1 MTLFPQQ
8 GQVKVILSIN
18 ELDIIKLIC
27 DLSKFLFFF
36 FSIIPVQL
44 FHLWK
49 KTCPNMFK
57 DSRLTWASNVHVI
70 CFGIIFNC
78 IAFWN
83 SVSWT
88 KFVILKKKINSQLYF
103 PTQCYNFLPKIF
115 SWLDLFLLLFT
126 ISISKPS
133 CTTVKS
139 KGKYNL

>member
-88 KFVILKKKINSQLYF
+88 KFVIRKKKLIHNYTFLHSVITFCQKYF
-103 PTQCYNFLPKIF
+103 PGYIFFTFVYYFNFKAILYNCK
-115 SWLDLFLLLFT
+115 
-126 ISISKPS
+126 K
-133 CTTVKS
+133 
-139 KGKYNL
+139 